1 MSSRYDPLDD
11 QGSEDEPS
19 GVTPL
24 EISELP
30 ADQRNLLLWMLRDQH
45 ASTHGIS
52 ADGVMAGM
60 RNAPDDC
67 AALMAYLAQDGWLLV
82 YGDPPNEIY
91 KVNLRR
97 KRGNS
102 GMNLWNS
109 VLEE

>member
-1 MSSRYDPLDD
+1 MSNRFDSFDD
-11 QGSEDEPS
+11 HEDEPS

-30 ADQRNLLLWMLRDQH
+30 PSQRNLLLWMLRDQH
-45 ASTHGIS
+45 ASAHGITP
-52 ADGVMAGM
+52 DGVLAGM

-67 AALMAYLAQDGWLLV
+67 ATLMAGLAEDGWLV
-82 YGDPPNEIY
+82 AQGEPPNAIY

-97 KRGNS
+97 KRGNP